1 MSFLDAKGANFKV
14 KNFIFLLVIILA
26 GCSSLPKYVA
36 PPASENPAT
45 VLSYSNLLFCKL
57 SGIKGPNGYNSCQAR
72 LLAIDGLAVSN
83 SQQVK
88 VSPGVR
94 QVTTFCH
101 AIDFSYSLPGSA
113 PSRKPD
119 KSHSQK
125 YEVEFF
131 PGEAYKVEPF
141 WDGNYCR
148 VRLIDAAGNEL
159 PMKHATNPVSP

>member
-45 VLSYSNLLFCKL
+45 VLSYSNLLLCKL
-57 SGIKGPNGYNSCQAR
+57 SGIKGPNGYNACQAR

-131 PGEAYKVEPF
+131 PGETYKVEPF

-159 PMKHATNPVSP
+159 PMKHAANPVSP